1 MMTALRIHHLWNG
14 NLMRYLITLPK
25 RAPADN
31 QTLISK
37 YTIKKRFKLNPL
49 TNRDTPYA
57 CDYYYSQCQADNR
70 CHDNSTDN
78 MKIRA
83 TQYVLHNQ
91 TNYNDIC
98 AELYAQNVVVFDH
111 VINTWYKQLSAG
123 NPKYRQAFEFERKR
137 HLIAYRLQ
145 HGLHWDNKLL

>member
-1 MMTALRIHHLWNG
+1 
-14 NLMRYLITLPK
+14 MRYMITLPK
-25 RAPADN
+25 RGTADN
-31 QTLISK
+31 QTLIDK

-57 CDYYYSQCQADNR
+57 CDYYYQMCQADPR
-70 CHDNSTDN
+70 CHDNSIDN

-91 TNYNDIC
+91 TNYNDIVI
-98 AELYAQNVVVFDH
+98 ELYRQNVAVFDV
-111 VINTWYKQLSAG
+111 VINTWYKQLSAL

-145 HGLHWDNKLL
+145 HGLVWDDKLL

>member
-1 MMTALRIHHLWNG
+1 MYESENEMRRILQ
-14 NLMRYLITLPK
+14 LPK
-25 RAPADN
+25 PAAVSN
-31 QTLISK
+31 ELLVAK

-49 TNRDTPYA
+49 TNRDTPYV

-98 AELYAQNVVVFDH
+98 ADLYRQNVAVFDQ
-111 VINTWYKQLSAG
+111 VINTWYKQLSAL
-123 NPKYRQAFEFERKR
+123 NPKYREAFEFERKR

-145 HGLHWDNKLL
+145 HGIVWDDKLL